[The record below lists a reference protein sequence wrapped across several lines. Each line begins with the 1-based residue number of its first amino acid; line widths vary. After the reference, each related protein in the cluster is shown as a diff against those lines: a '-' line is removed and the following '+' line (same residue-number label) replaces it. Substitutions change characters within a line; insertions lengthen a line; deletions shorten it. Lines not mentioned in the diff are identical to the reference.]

1 MSKTIQYKL
10 ITVFLSILFLSS
22 INSFGQLRI
31 DSPYSRFGL
40 GDVNSG
46 ANAYQ
51 SSMGGVGYGVRDP
64 HRISSIN
71 PAAYANIDSGSFV
84 FNAAFKGLLIGSKTA
99 SAKGGSNYFNISYL
113 KFALPITKWWRSG
126 GGLLPY
132 SSVGYNVSTYADL
145 DSIGNVKYSFLGDGG
160 ITKVYWG
167 NSIKITKKLSIGAN
181 LSYLF
186 GTNNLRRQTQLM
198 DDPIAFK
205 YRITNSVDVRS
216 LHYDFGIQYNTTFG
230 EKKKYFLGLGAVYAP
245 EQKLNGEKSSFAI
258 TYTDGA
264 EGHEYIKDT
273 ILDLPL
279 GTGDV
284 VIPQKIGGG
293 FSFGKTKKWMF
304 AADFTYDEFSK
315 YTAFGISDSLSN
327 STRYNIGG
335 QYYIGSYLVNL
346 GFMFNDSYLT
356 LNNTK
361 INDYGISFG
370 IGFPLRNNS
379 STVSSVDLGFEFG
392 RRGTTSNNLIQQDY
406 FKFTLGVNI
415 RNTWFRRAKYL

>member
-1 MSKTIQYKL
+1 MSKSIQYKL
-10 ITVFLSILFLSS
+10 ITVFISILFISQFS
-22 INSFGQLRI
+22 VYGQLRI

-40 GDVNSG
+40 GDVNTG

-51 SSMGGVGYGVRDP
+51 SSMGGVGYGVLDP

-84 FNAAFKGLLIGSKTA
+84 FNAAFKGLLINSETA
-99 SAKGGSNYFNISYL
+99 SASGGSSYFNISYL
-113 KFALPITKWWRSG
+113 KFALPVTKWWRTG

-132 SSVGYNVSTYADL
+132 STVGYNVSTYSNV
-145 DSIGNVKYSFLGDGG
+145 DSIGSIKYSFLGDGG
-160 ITKVYWG
+160 ISKLYWG
-167 NSIKITKKLSIGAN
+167 NSIKITKKLAVGAN

-186 GTNNLRRQTQLM
+186 GTNNLRRQSQFM

-205 YRITNSVDVRS
+205 YRITNSVTVS
-216 LHYDFGIQYNTTFG
+216 NIYLDFGIQYNTTFG
-230 EKKKYFLGLGAVYAP
+230 KDKKYFLGLGAIYSP
-245 EQKLNGEKSSFAI
+245 EQKLNGEKSSFAV

-264 EGHEYIKDT
+264 EGHEFIKDT
-273 ILDLPL
+273 ILDVPL
-279 GTGDV
+279 GEGYI

-293 FSFGKTKKWMF
+293 FSIGKTKKWLF
-304 AADFTYDEFSK
+304 AADFTFDEFSK
-315 YTAFGISDSLSN
+315 YSAFGISDSLSN

-335 QYYIGSYLVNL
+335 QYYIGSYLINM
-346 GFMFNDSYLT
+346 GFMFNDSYLSI
-356 LNNTK
+356 NNTK

-370 IGFPLRNNS
+370 IGFPLRNNA